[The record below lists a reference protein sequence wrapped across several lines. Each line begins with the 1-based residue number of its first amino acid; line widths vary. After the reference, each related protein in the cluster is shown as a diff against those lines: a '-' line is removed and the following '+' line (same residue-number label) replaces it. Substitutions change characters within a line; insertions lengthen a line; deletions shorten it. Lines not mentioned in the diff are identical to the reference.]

1 MAKNKKEL
9 SGIALKLKLQKKAI
23 KYLQEKYDKRKALA
37 NSDLWSP
44 EEQIYNELKHF
55 DGKDIMPNRDV
66 PSPEEGILNEIK
78 EQGITS
84 QDPSLQKHY
93 MGPIDDIAQYSAR
106 NNPKTEK
113 AILRQ
118 SEEARNLAIKA
129 FGSPDNTIW
138 EFQDGEVG
146 EMTQQEKGYLEES
159 KDDKERKKRENV
171 VRSIGSG
178 EKNPKTGRK
187 KYIIP
192 LAVAAGAMIIGG
204 AAKMIGGHSKRKAQR
219 SAMRAEQKEMQ
230 ENIDQTKTD
239 FTGAKKMAGQE
250 FQAQQTMDSITQRG
264 TFDAFV
270 ADAAKSVVPEGDYVK
285 KQKGLQTGVGAEAN
299 AVVDESMSSTA
310 NTQSEIQIATA
321 NQQTANNSRAMDEM
335 QTSSDRI
342 LESLKRGKNQIGK
355 QIAGTKGMLNVFT
368 DALGGASQG
377 LSTAASLY
385 GGGIKGV
392 GS

>member
-1 MAKNKKEL
+1 M
-9 SGIALKLKLQKKAI
+9 ALKLKLQKKVI
-23 KYLQEKYDKRKALA
+23 KFLQEKYDKRKALA
-37 NSDLWSP
+37 DSDLWSP

-66 PSPEEGILNEIK
+66 PSPEEGILK
-78 EQGITS
+78 
-84 QDPSLQKHY
+84 
-93 MGPIDDIAQYSAR
+93 DINKGNS
-106 NNPKTEK
+106 K
-113 AILRQ
+113 Q
-118 SEEARNLAIKA
+118 SKEARDLAIKA
-129 FGSPDNTIW
+129 FGNPDNTTY

-146 EMTQQEKGYLEES
+146 EMTQQEKSYLTES

-178 EKNPKTGRK
+178 EENPKTGRK

-219 SAMRAEQKEMQ
+219 SAMRAEQKEIQ

-239 FTGAKKMAGQE
+239 FTGAKKMAGRE
-250 FQAQQTMDSITQRG
+250 FQAQQTMDSITQKG

-299 AVVDESMSSTA
+299 AVEDESMSSTA

-342 LESLKRGKNQIGK
+342 LESLKRGKKQIGK

-377 LSTAASLY
+377 LSTAASIY

-392 GS
+392 GN